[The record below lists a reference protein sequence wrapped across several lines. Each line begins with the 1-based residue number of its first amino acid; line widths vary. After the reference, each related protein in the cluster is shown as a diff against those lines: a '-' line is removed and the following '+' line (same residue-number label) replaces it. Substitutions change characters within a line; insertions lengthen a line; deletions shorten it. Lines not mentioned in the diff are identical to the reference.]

1 MPAKSN
7 QLKLKIIQQYLED
20 THENLI
26 RSQAVVEQWLNAT
39 NLSIDELRFAPQ
51 NSPRYQ
57 QASMVVSHS
66 VTEVIAKAKDAE
78 LLHTITMEEHQAIIF
93 KLREVSKLNPG
104 ELPKNDLLY
113 LEQQLSDIFG
123 FEVVSELDDKRLPFA
138 MGTMMAAPH
147 LRRFP
152 NDQLADHQR
161 YQEAGLSK
169 TRGSYDWM
177 LEGGELSDQAAA
189 RERYGVALPLAY
201 LPDWQQ
207 NYLALKQWYQYR
219 KLLIINPFDLKA
231 IVGSVTDGSMVA
243 TLKYQFA
250 GSPEIIR
257 EGMIWSPSAS
267 GKILAFFI
275 NDEENKVVLGP
286 INLAT

>member
-7 QLKLKIIQQYLED
+7 KLKLKIIQQYLED

-39 NLSIDELRFAPQ
+39 NLNIDELRFAPQ
-51 NSPRYQ
+51 NSPQYQ
-57 QASMVVSHS
+57 QASMAVDHS
-66 VTEVIAKAKDAE
+66 VTKAIAKAKDAE
-78 LLHTITMEEHQAIIF
+78 LLHNITMEEHQAIIF
-93 KLREVSKLNPG
+93 KLREVAKLNPG
-104 ELPKNDLLY
+104 ELAKNDLLY

-123 FEVVSELDDKRLPFA
+123 FEVISELDGKKLPFA

-152 NDQLADHQR
+152 NDQLQDHQR

-177 LEGGELSDQAAA
+177 LEGGQLSDQAAR

-207 NYLALKQWYQYR
+207 NYLELKQWYQFR
-219 KLLIINPFDLKA
+219 KLLVINPFDLKA
-231 IVGSVTDGSMVA
+231 IVCSVTDGSMIS
-243 TLKYQFA
+243 TLKYQFT

-257 EGMIWSPSAS
+257 EGMIWSPNAS
-267 GKILAFFI
+267 GKVLAFFI
-275 NDEENKVVLGP
+275 NDEEDKVTLGP